1 MEEISEERGKS
12 MAAPAIFVLVF
23 SFHFVSKCIES
34 HKKKLRIDRVFE
46 ISPNC
51 VHNKRYNSLM
61 YHADQE
67 MREKDMKMSFN
78 TYEKLLLISKV
89 VTYVLLVL
97 WFWKMPVTTISD
109 QLVQPF
115 GKLISWRAGRSLQDD
130 LAVGIIPWLIVS
142 TRVSKFICR

>member
-23 SFHFVSKCIES
+23 FIKHSRIRLLVSGHQHLRKLQNLEEWQLRRRRSLRNIKKCV
-34 HKKKLRIDRVFE
+34 K
-46 ISPNC
+46 
-51 VHNKRYNSLM
+51 
-61 YHADQE
+61 
-67 MREKDMKMSFN
+67 KDMNMSFS

-115 GKLISWRAGRSLQDD
+115 GKLISWRAGRSLEDD
-130 LAVGIIPWLIVS
+130 LAVM
-142 TRVSKFICR
+142 